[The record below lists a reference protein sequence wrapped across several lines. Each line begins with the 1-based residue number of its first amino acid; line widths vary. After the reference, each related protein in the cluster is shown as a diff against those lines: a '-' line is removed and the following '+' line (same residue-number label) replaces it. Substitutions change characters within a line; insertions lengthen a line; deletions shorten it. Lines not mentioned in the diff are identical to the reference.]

1 MATTKFQCF
10 QEMLGYFSDCFKG
23 FKVMKPELEN
33 LTRKEKL
40 NFELRFVLP
49 HWIPTLSC
57 MRAKTPIEQ
66 QPFIFLTCK
75 V

>member
-49 HWIPTLSC
+49 HWIPT
-57 MRAKTPIEQ
+57 
-66 QPFIFLTCK
+66 
-75 V
+75 